1 MPAVLALGSS
11 PFVRPLMLGGTL
23 GRVIAPAAAADGLR
37 AALEQRDVELILF
50 DAALVP
56 HLPPDLHR
64 LAFYSRHPEVVVL
77 GGPWNE
83 VLRRRIMQVLGADL
97 LAERKPS

>member
-1 MPAVLALGSS
+1 MPAILALGSR
-11 PFVRPLMLGGTL
+11 PFVRQLMLGGTL
-23 GRVIAPAAAADGLR
+23 GRVAEPSTAAGELR
-37 AALEQRDVELILF
+37 GALEERGVELILF
-50 DAALVP
+50 DATLVP
-56 HLPPDLHR
+56 HLPPELHR